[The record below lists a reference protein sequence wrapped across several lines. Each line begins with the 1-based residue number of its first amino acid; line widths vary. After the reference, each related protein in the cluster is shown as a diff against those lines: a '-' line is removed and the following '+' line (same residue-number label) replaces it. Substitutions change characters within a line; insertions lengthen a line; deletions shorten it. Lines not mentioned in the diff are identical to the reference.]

1 MNHYLLMYDTA
12 PDYLE
17 RRGEFRNEHLA
28 LGWAAHTRGEML
40 LGGALPAEQGGA
52 DGAPGGAVF
61 VFQGDSPAAAEAF
74 ALADPYVRNGLIL
87 RWRVRPWTTVI
98 GEGAASPVRP
108 SA

>member
-1 MNHYLLMYDTA
+1 MNHYLLIYDTA

-17 RRGEFRNEHLA
+17 RRGGFRAEHLA

-40 LGGALPAEQGGA
+40 LGGALPAEEGVAG
-52 DGAPGGAVF
+52 GAPGGAVF
-61 VFQGDSPAAAEAF
+61 VFQGDSPVAAEAF
-74 ALADPYVRNGLIL
+74 AQADPYVRNGLIL

-98 GEGAASPVRP
+98 GEGAATPVRP